1 MEKLEQI
8 LQPIKREF
16 EECKAI
22 YRSAHSDN
30 SPLLNDILE
39 HIHHREGKMMRPIL
53 VLLCAKLF
61 GNTDEKAIKVAAAYE
76 FFHTASLVHDD
87 VVDESD
93 ERRGQPSVNASY
105 SNKKAVLAGDY
116 ILSYCLHFIASAGN
130 PRLVDIISVAANC
143 LSSGELLQLATSGKK
158 RSKEEYIEVIKNKTA
173 ALFTACAQSGAVVGG
188 ANEEDIEVM
197 RQFGEAVGIGFQIK
211 DDLLDNEIEQE
222 EAAQMVSNYI
232 QTAKSLLDKYPDSE
246 AKQSL
251 LEFVDYVIERKF

>member
-8 LQPIKREF
+8 LQPIKCEF
-16 EECKAI
+16 DECKTI

-30 SPLLNDILE
+30 SPLLNNILD

-61 GNTDEKAIKVAAAYE
+61 GNTGEKAVNVAAAYE

-93 ERRGQPSVNASY
+93 ERRGQPSVNASFN
-105 SNKKAVLAGDY
+105 NKKAVLAGDF
-116 ILSYCLHFIASAGN
+116 ILSYCLHYLASAN
-130 PRLVDIISVAANC
+130 IPRLIDIISVAANC
-143 LSSGELLQLATSGKK
+143 LSSGEILQLSTSGIK

-173 ALFTACAQSGAVVGG
+173 ALFSACAQSGAIVGG
-188 ANEEDIEVM
+188 ASEEDVEIM

-222 EAAQMVSNYI
+222 EAAQMVSTYI
-232 QTAKSLLDKYPDSE
+232 QTAKSLLEKYPDSE
-246 AKQSL
+246 VKQSL
-251 LEFVDYVIERKF
+251 LGFVDYVIDRKF